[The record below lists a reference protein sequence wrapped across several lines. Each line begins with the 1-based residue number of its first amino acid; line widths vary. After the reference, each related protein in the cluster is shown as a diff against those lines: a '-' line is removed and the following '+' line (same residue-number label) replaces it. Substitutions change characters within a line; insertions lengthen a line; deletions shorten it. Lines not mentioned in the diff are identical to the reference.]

1 MFCSECGKKLSE
13 TDLVCPNC
21 GTPRDA
27 AEGSIPPEA
36 PPQPAAAA
44 PVPPPPPAPPATD
57 EPGRRRSKPE
67 RRGPY
72 IGPLVSG
79 IVMALLGIGNIVVE
93 ILKKTLSVNDVIT
106 GIQMLAFA
114 AAFFVCVPAP
124 KEERKGLPKAVLA
137 VICVVIAV
145 ALAFVKHIPGIPTDD
160 TSIIKYLFG

>member
-13 TDLVCPNC
+13 TDLVCPSC

-27 AEGSIPPEA
+27 AQGNVPPEA
-36 PPQPAAAA
+36 PPIPAGM
-44 PVPPPPPAPPATD
+44 PAPPMPDASGK
-57 EPGRRRSKPE
+57 ESRRRHPRPE
-67 RRGPY
+67 RKGPY
-72 IGPLVSG
+72 IGPLIAG
-79 IVMALLGIGNIVVE
+79 IVLALLGIANIVVE

-124 KEERKGLPKAVLA
+124 KEEKKGLPKLVL
-137 VICVVIAV
+137 VIICVVVAV
-145 ALAFVKHIPGIPTDD
+145 ALAFVKHIPGIPTDA